1 MAMKR
6 LLENFQKYI
15 NEEELEEATRASKE
29 GVVLPSVLEKLEKYV
44 VSDNEEPTHFFQ
56 FSDIN
61 KLGVNPRSKY
71 NTPMGIYAY
80 PLIRTLLDQ
89 YKSGSIPFASQ
100 RKYVIIFKANPRS
113 NVLFAREGEDPIGD
127 TQTENMIEFLYSREA
142 AMLTGNPELYKEASA
157 YIHGDI
163 FWYYN
168 DPLGRYSPGP
178 EKDEIHETLDLMVDE
193 FLNWSTNILPSN
205 VSDTLWADLMDEYED
220 VIGSASLGST
230 RSEDIRSILWNIVE
244 YIIKDWGSFPFGQI
258 PEYEEIIK
266 EFKALVLRKK
276 VRRLK
281 QRNNFFSSSDSVKRM
296 EDYKRQVSR
305 LEDTIF
311 TVNHY
316 AILKAWLKTYYRKME
331 KGEATTLGRYSV
343 EAQMTAAKN
352 PKPGVYI
359 EMLNLEEFANLNK
372 QIRKSSWEKSMPGL
386 NNPPSVSAIQ
396 MTDSWKV
403 MTTKSNNK
411 TNLGMLWYGSML
423 LAGNISRSMDQKHGH
438 GMKVWR
444 TILQKLW
451 GIDGVVDMG
460 SVGPDA
466 SGAVPIIHNAEPTQ
480 AVFFSKSAI
489 QHVTTLK
496 NTETPKALV
505 RRKKGKQKLLTRL
518 IASSIEQEWN
528 QLYADHI
535 TDMTPMDDSINSTF
549 AAFSVDELANRIF
562 YNVETENRIAGH
574 LEDAV
579 YDRSLWKKVSNISL
593 DELHNAKIDPT
604 TVQPIEQNALLI
616 RADISYAIFTWW
628 LRIVRSIIQEKMK
641 KVYSAA
647 RRMRKAP
654 FSPGDSI
661 SVPWDSAADFS
672 DIMKHID
679 NKVIGGSRYVMP
691 HTKVSNFNKADLL
704 RYINKTVNFH
714 NLVNKIYLSSIAHQS
729 SGSEQ
734 AANEMT
740 KLLARRPYTE
750 LGL

>member
-61 KLGVNPRSKY
+61 KLGINPKSKY

-89 YKSGSIPFASQ
+89 YKSGNIPFASQ
-100 RKYVIIFKANPRS
+100 RKYVIIFKTNPRS

-127 TQTENMIEFLYSREA
+127 ARTENMVEFLYSREA
-142 AMLTGNPELYKEASA
+142 AMLTGNPEFYKEASA
-157 YIHGDI
+157 YIHGDM

-168 DPLGRYSPGP
+168 DPLGRHSPGP

-193 FLNWSTNILPSN
+193 FLNWSTNVLPSN

-220 VIGSASLGST
+220 VLGSASLRST
-230 RSEDIRSILWNIVE
+230 RSEGIRSILWNIVE

-258 PEYEEIIK
+258 REYEEIIE
-266 EFKALVLRKK
+266 EFKALVIRKK
-276 VRRLK
+276 KRRLK
-281 QRNNFFSSSDSVKRM
+281 QRNNYFSSPDSRKKM
-296 EDYKRQVSR
+296 EDYKWQVSR

-311 TVNHY
+311 TINHY
-316 AILKAWLKTYYRKME
+316 ALLKAWLKTYYRKME

-343 EAQMTAAKN
+343 EAQMTGAKN
-352 PKPGVYI
+352 PKDI

-372 QIRKSSWEKSMPGL
+372 QIRKSSWEKSIPGL

-396 MTDSWKV
+396 MTDSWKII
-403 MTTKSNNK
+403 TTKSNNK

-423 LAGNISRSMDQKHGH
+423 LAGNLSRSMDQKHGH

-466 SGAVPIIHNAEPTQ
+466 SGAVPIIHEAEPTQ

-496 NTETPKALV
+496 NTETPDALE

-518 IASSIEQEWN
+518 IAPLVEQEWN
-528 QLYADHI
+528 QLYANHI
-535 TDMTPMDDSINSTF
+535 ADMAPMGDATLDTF
-549 AAFSVDELANRIF
+549 GIHGLTYEIF
-562 YNVETENRIAGH
+562 YQAENRLG
-574 LEDAV
+574 EDA
-579 YDRSLWKKVSNISL
+579 YDQFFWKKVLNTSL

-604 TVQPIEQNALLI
+604 TLQPIEQHVLFFRLRLSKYLFNK
-616 RADISYAIFTWW
+616 W
-628 LRIVRSIIQEKMK
+628 LKMVDTEINKKVK
-641 KVYSAA
+641 KVYMLS
-647 RRMRKAP
+647 
-654 FSPGDSI
+654 GEI
-661 SVPWDSAADFS
+661 STPWNTTADLTNIF
-672 DIMKHID
+672 KHIKE
-679 NKVIGGSRYVMP
+679 KVRTNARGTQWIQP
-691 HTKVSNFNKADLL
+691 HVEISDFNKADLL

-714 NLVNKIYLSSIAHQS
+714 NLVNKIYLSAAAINNRDNPGWIGDWNQGERRH
-729 SGSEQ
+729 Q

>member
-100 RKYVIIFKANPRS
+100 RKYVIIFKTNPRS
-113 NVLFAREGEDPIGD
+113 NVLFAREGEDSIGD
-127 TQTENMIEFLYSREA
+127 TRTENMVEFLYSREA
-142 AMLTGNPELYKEASA
+142 AMLTGNPEFYKEASA

-178 EKDEIHETLDLMVDE
+178 EKDEIHETLDLVVDE
-193 FLNWSTNILPSN
+193 FLNWSTNVLPSN

-230 RSEDIRSILWNIVE
+230 RSEGIRSLLWNIVE

-258 PEYEEIIK
+258 REYEEIIE
-266 EFKALVLRKK
+266 EFKALVIRKK
-276 VRRLK
+276 TRRLK
-281 QRNNFFSSSDSVKRM
+281 QRNNYFSSPDSRNKM
-296 EDYKRQVSR
+296 EDYKWQVSR

-316 AILKAWLKTYYRKME
+316 AVLKAWLKTYYRKME

-343 EAQMTAAKN
+343 EVQMTGAKN
-352 PKPGVYI
+352 PKDI

-372 QIRKSSWEKSMPGL
+372 QIRKSSWEKSIPGL

-403 MTTKSNNK
+403 MTTKSKNK

-423 LAGNISRSMDQKHGH
+423 LAGNLSRSMDQKHGH

-466 SGAVPIIHNAEPTQ
+466 SGAVPIIHEAEPTQ

-496 NTETPKALV
+496 NTETPDALE

-518 IASSIEQEWN
+518 IVPLVEQEWN

-535 TDMTPMDDSINSTF
+535 ADMAPMDDATLDTF
-549 AAFSVDELANRIF
+549 GISRLTYEIF
-562 YNVETENRIAGH
+562 YQAEDRLG
-574 LEDAV
+574 EDA
-579 YDRSLWKKVSNISL
+579 YDQFFWKKVLNTSL

-604 TVQPIEQNALLI
+604 TLQPIEQHVLFFRLRLSKFLFNKWLKMV
-616 RADISYAIFTWW
+616 DIEINKK
-628 LRIVRSIIQEKMK
+628 VK
-641 KVYSAA
+641 KVYMLS
-647 RRMRKAP
+647 
-654 FSPGDSI
+654 GEI
-661 SVPWDSAADFS
+661 STPWNTTADLTNIF
-672 DIMKHID
+672 KHIKE
-679 NKVIGGSRYVMP
+679 KVRTNARGTQWIQP
-691 HTKVSNFNKADLL
+691 HVEISDFNKADLL

-714 NLVNKIYLSSIAHQS
+714 NLVNKIYLSAAAINNRDNPDWIGDWNQGERRH
-729 SGSEQ
+729 Q